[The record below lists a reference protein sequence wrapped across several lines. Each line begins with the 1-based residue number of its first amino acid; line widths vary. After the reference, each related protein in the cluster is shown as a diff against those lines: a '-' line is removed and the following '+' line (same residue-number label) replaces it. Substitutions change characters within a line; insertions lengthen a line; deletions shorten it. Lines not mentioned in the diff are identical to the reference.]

1 MQSVKTLLTNALD
14 KGASDIYYLP
24 NPHGYLIRLR
34 LPTGL
39 VTLGQLETRIGQQ
52 EINYLKF
59 MAGMNVAEHR
69 RVQLGAFYHPDSD
82 VFLRLSSVADFRG
95 RESLVVRLI
104 SGIPDAQGARQ
115 LLDRLMSILTQRR
128 GMLTLAGPTGSGK
141 TTLPYQLATRLAAS
155 KMVLSIED
163 PVEINQPQFLQL
175 QVNPEAEMSY
185 PQLLKAALRH
195 RPDVLLIGEIRDRQ
209 TAQSACEAAISG
221 HIVLATVHARSANDT
236 PLRLTSFGL
245 PAELVSAALTASA
258 AITLQYRPTIHPVA
272 EVVVFEPAHQSGA
285 TEVVS

>member
-1 MQSVKTLLTNALD
+1 MQSVKTLLTNALA

-39 VTLGQLETRIGQQ
+39 VTLGQLGTRIGQQ

-128 GMLTLAGPTGSGK
+128 GMLTLADRVKQRYCTS
-141 TTLPYQLATRLAAS
+141 LQLAWPPRKWCCLSRILS
-155 KMVLSIED
+155 KLISLSFC
-163 PVEINQPQFLQL
+163 NF
-175 QVNPEAEMSY
+175 
-185 PQLLKAALRH
+185 
-195 RPDVLLIGEIRDRQ
+195 
-209 TAQSACEAAISG
+209 
-221 HIVLATVHARSANDT
+221 
-236 PLRLTSFGL
+236 RLT
-245 PAELVSAALTASA
+245 
-258 AITLQYRPTIHPVA
+258 QKRK
-272 EVVVFEPAHQSGA
+272 
-285 TEVVS
+285 